1 MSRHGPRGFTLLEVL
16 IALVVLAFGMLSL
29 ARAIGRASQEQV
41 EAYQRAQA
49 IVLAQEMVDRIN
61 NDQRNAV
68 RYVGSYV
75 PYARAEDC
83 TLAATSWDR
92 NGCEWRNRLLG
103 VDVRDGAR
111 VIGAP
116 MAARGC
122 IVSLSPN
129 VYVVAVAWQGV
140 LPTDAPDSACGSGE
154 FDSEPNR
161 RVYSTVLQIATLGA

>member
-1 MSRHGPRGFTLLEVL
+1 MMRARQRGFTLLEVL

-29 ARAIGRASQEQV
+29 ARGIGRASQEQV
-41 EAYQRAQA
+41 EAFQRAQA

-61 NDQRNAV
+61 SDQRNAV

-75 PYARAEDC
+75 PGAVAEDC
-83 TLAATSWDR
+83 TVAPNLQDR
-92 NGCEWRNRLLG
+92 NACEWRNRLLG

-122 IVSLSPN
+122 IANPAPN

-140 LPTDAPDSACGSGE
+140 LPTEAPDSACGTGE
-154 FDSEPNR
+154 FDSEANR